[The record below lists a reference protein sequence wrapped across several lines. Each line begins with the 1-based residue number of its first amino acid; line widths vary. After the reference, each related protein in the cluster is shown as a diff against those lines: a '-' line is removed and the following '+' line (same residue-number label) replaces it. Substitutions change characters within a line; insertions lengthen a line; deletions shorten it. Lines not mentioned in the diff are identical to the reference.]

1 MNTYYT
7 KCGRTFEKSTKADT
21 TGYHIAEENG
31 IITDEACA
39 ACPFPIEVTD
49 GWGEKAT
56 HKRFECRAGSLP
68 PNHENTY
75 QGNADDKCTLRVC
88 SLDHDFCET
97 VIAFAKDHPDLGASY
112 NQDCA
117 DGRRTVSVSCSQN
130 KKGMAAKQELIDK
143 FFSQK
148 EDITTE
154 QPSASPITDEPER
167 VCGTCYH
174 ATSNGSICIECEP
187 SKRIRRTDPA
197 CDEYL
202 ANSMTITTAPLQEQP
217 PEQVESSPPVMEG
230 GVDYGDYPDDCEY
243 IQKKHKPQCPFLST
257 LGMDRV
263 QCMVPVE
270 CKILQDKVFDSNQEC
285 SDYAD
290 HYCYDHFSDCE
301 NYREYYADVFLAPDY
316 EKRCISCCHNTWH
329 TGLPD
334 GYSGQE
340 YCFCQLEQK
349 PKKHDDPGCVW
360 FNRHLDWPLDNR
372 PKNEIEAALP
382 VETVMELQ
390 ESYDYDALAPEL
402 AKSLMRHASQI
413 MHIKVRTVYDIGLEL
428 KCAHAELSNH
438 RNGTFGQ
445 WCESIGISRDSA
457 TNYMRGY
464 EFIAENFG
472 NIEDAAGI
480 QPSLLFAASKPSA
493 PPELAQAVIEGDITK
508 HKDYIAALDK
518 LKEAEQNR
526 AHLADCL
533 QSQKDLTRGFRQQ
546 MVAEAEEANRL
557 NQALRDKK
565 QQIEQLERNADPE
578 KLKELGDIITEKQQE
593 LEESNRK
600 IAELKAELNTRPI
613 PVTASEVIEVIPEGV
628 EEAWLHAVENA
639 IDLLGD
645 LSDGD
650 LQRVVRCSGLKNY
663 HVMKGDFRMH
673 VYNAWDRLKQ
683 LEQEIVSAPAPADE
697 FYKEYGATGRDL

>member
-1 MNTYYT
+1 MNGSAGRGLKIVWSAGKDQSHPFNQSPQVPRSVACVKGNGMNTYYT

-21 TGYHIAEENG
+21 SGYHIAEENG
-31 IITDEACA
+31 IITDEVCA
-39 ACPFPIEVTD
+39 ACPFPIDIKD

-56 HKRFECRAGSLP
+56 HKRWECRAGSFP
-68 PNHENTY
+68 PNHENTC
-75 QGNADDKCTLRVC
+75 QGRADDKCTLRVC
-88 SLDHDFCET
+88 SLDHDFCEA

-117 DGRRTVSVSCSQN
+117 DCRRTVSVSCSQN
-130 KKGMAAKQELIDK
+130 KKGMAAKQELIDR

-154 QPSASPITDEPER
+154 QPSASPITDELER

-174 ATSNGSICIECEP
+174 ATSNGSICIESEP

-202 ANSMTITTAPLQEQP
+202 ANSMTITTAPAQEQP
-217 PEQVESSPPVMEG
+217 PEQVEPSDIGQEDIEDENLPMVKTCRVCGCTDDNACPGGCYWVEDDLCSRCAELGEPEKEPHMIDGSPCYEVMACPPVMEG
-230 GVDYGDYPDDCEY
+230 EPCDYPDDCEY

-263 QCMVPVE
+263 QCMVPVK
-270 CKILQDKVFDSNQEC
+270 CKILQDKIFDSNQEC

-290 HYCYDHFSDCE
+290 HYCYDHFGGCE

-316 EKRCISCCHNTWH
+316 QKRCSDCCHNTWY

-349 PKKHDDPGCVW
+349 PKKHDDPGCAW
-360 FNRHLDWPLDNR
+360 FNRHLDWPLDDG
-372 PKNEIEAALP
+372 PKNEIASALP
-382 VETVMELQ
+382 IETVMGLQ
-390 ESYDYDALAPEL
+390 ESYDYDALAPDL

-413 MHIKVRTVYDIGLEL
+413 MHIKVRTVYDIGIEL

-438 RNGTFGQ
+438 KNGTFGQ

-508 HKDYIAALDK
+508 GSVK
-518 LKEAEQNR
+518 L
-526 AHLADCL
+526 
-533 QSQKDLTRGFRQQ
+533 
-546 MVAEAEEANRL
+546 
-557 NQALRDKK
+557 
-565 QQIEQLERNADPE
+565 I
-578 KLKELGDIITEKQQE
+578 
-593 LEESNRK
+593 
-600 IAELKAELNTRPI
+600 
-613 PVTASEVIEVIPEGV
+613 
-628 EEAWLHAVENA
+628 
-639 IDLLGD
+639 
-645 LSDGD
+645 
-650 LQRVVRCSGLKNY
+650 
-663 HVMKGDFRMH
+663 
-673 VYNAWDRLKQ
+673 
-683 LEQEIVSAPAPADE
+683 
-697 FYKEYGATGRDL
+697 